1 MRRFGTIGFDPIGF
15 KRLDRLRDPLLMGLE
30 LLEPSP
36 LFDNSLVELVEL
48 MFQMGQMRFDLLE
61 TLD

>member
-1 MRRFGTIGFDPIGF
+1 MRRFGTIGFDPIRF
-15 KRLDRLRDPLLMGLE
+15 ERLDGLRDPLLVRLKFLQG
-30 LLEPSP
+30 SP